1 MSSLTRRIVREELD
15 SAADNSFNGVY
26 DHDAQSEWLA
36 SKLNKPI
43 DESVDDVNADPPMFQ
58 TSADSTPKNGI

>member
-1 MSSLTRRIVREELD
+1 MSVITRRIVQETID

-26 DHDAQSEWLA
+26 DVDHESEWLA

-43 DESVDDVNADPPMFQ
+43 KKETDDNPDPPMFESSIQ
-58 TSADSTPKNGI
+58 RFPENG